1 MAGKN
6 PLVRATFCLLCAGLL
21 SAHLRAN
28 QLEQPVGLVL
38 ASQGATLHRSG
49 DASALGAKAG
59 DILFAGDSLKANGRT
74 AAFQFCPESS

>member
-6 PLVRATFCLLCAGLL
+6 LLVRAAFCLLCAGLL
-21 SAHLRAN
+21 TAHLRAN

-59 DILFAGDSLKANGRT
+59 DILFAGDSLKANGGT
-74 AAFQFCPESS
+74 AAFQFLSG